1 MYDATQIH
9 NNDGWRNE
17 IDGIDLTEESLYII
31 NKVAVFLKN
40 LQEMIENA
48 ELFVSLCS
56 VIKTECLW

>member
-48 ELFVSLCS
+48 ELFVSLC
-56 VIKTECLW
+56 